1 MAIASLNINGLRGH
15 HDEIKLLLND
25 QGIHILALNETK
37 LDASMPKELT
47 EIPGYQQKRLD
58 RTCNG
63 GGVALYVRDSIKM
76 TPRDDVPSEGL
87 ELLCVEISPPKSK
100 PFLVVAWYRPPSDL
114 VDSFNKLEKA
124 LAFLDKEGKEII
136 LLGDTNCD
144 LAKKSTDQT
153 LDNNAKHISSLYEL
167 FSFKQLIEEPTRVT
181 LDTATVIDHVA
192 TTCPRNIMKSGVH
205 EVSLSDHY
213 MVYCIRKFNGAVE
226 KGHKTIKTRKM
237 KNFNE
242 EAFLADVS
250 GICWEQ
256 MLNETDDINLL
267 VNYWSEMFSLII
279 EKHAPLSEMRVSEKY
294 CPWINKDLRDLMRTR
309 DKLKKSAVK
318 GKSPILMDSY
328 RQIRN
333 KVKALNG
340 QLKKQHYTNRISA
353 CKGNMKE
360 SWKTINELLNKRSK
374 SSSIDCLKE
383 SGTETRNKK
392 DVSNSMN
399 NFFCT
404 IGRELADK
412 IQPAINP
419 F

>member
-1 MAIASLNINGLRGH
+1 MPFSEDAGDRDTDSTGCHRHLGFKKGMAIASLNINGLRSH
-15 HDEIKLLLND
+15 HDEIKLLLSD

-37 LDASMPKELT
+37 LDASIPKELT
-47 EIPGYQQKRLD
+47 EISGFQQKRLD
-58 RTCNG
+58 RTCHG
-63 GGVALYVRDSIKM
+63 GGVAFYIRDSIKM

-100 PFLVVAWYRPPSDL
+100 PFLVVSWYSPPSDT

-136 LLGDTNCD
+136 FLGDTNCD
-144 LAKKSTDQT
+144 LAKKSSDQT
-153 LDNNAKHISSLYEL
+153 LDNDAKHISGLYEL
-167 FSFKQLIEEPTRVT
+167 FSFKQLIKEPTRVT

-205 EVSLSDHY
+205 EVSLSDHC

-226 KGHKTIKTRKM
+226 KSHKTIKTRKM
-237 KNFNE
+237 KHFNE

-256 MLNETDDINLL
+256 MLTETDDINLL
-267 VNYWSEMFSLII
+267 INYWSKMFSLII

-294 CPWINKDLRDLMRTR
+294 CLWIDKDLRDLMRTR

-318 GKSPILMDSY
+318 CKSSILMDSY
-328 RQIRN
+328 GQIRN
-333 KVKALNG
+333 KVNALNF
-340 QLKKQHYTNRISA
+340 QLKKQHYTNRIAA

-374 SSSIDCLKE
+374 SNSIDCLK
-383 SGTETRNKK
+383 
-392 DVSNSMN
+392 
-399 NFFCT
+399 
-404 IGRELADK
+404 
-412 IQPAINP
+412 
-419 F
+419 